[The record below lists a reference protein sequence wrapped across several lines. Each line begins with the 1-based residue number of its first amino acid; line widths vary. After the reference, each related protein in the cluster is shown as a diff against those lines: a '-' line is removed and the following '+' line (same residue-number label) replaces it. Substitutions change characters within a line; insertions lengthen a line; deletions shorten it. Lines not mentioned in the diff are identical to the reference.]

1 MMDASGKVLTPALK
15 AEQLCHLQHGNYLLR
30 CQPFF
35 RLMVRIMYQREIQAV
50 PFKEDVLP
58 MLQDMINI
66 SEYVMLLFI
75 DQGLIMFLLNLIFDT
90 KYSSVISKEMRGTLT
105 D

>member
-1 MMDASGKVLTPALK
+1 
-15 AEQLCHLQHGNYLLR
+15 
-30 CQPFF
+30 
-35 RLMVRIMYQREIQAV
+35 
-50 PFKEDVLP
+50 

-66 SEYVMLLFI
+66 SEFVMRLFI

-90 KYSSVISKEMRGTLT
+90 KYSTVISKEMRGNLT